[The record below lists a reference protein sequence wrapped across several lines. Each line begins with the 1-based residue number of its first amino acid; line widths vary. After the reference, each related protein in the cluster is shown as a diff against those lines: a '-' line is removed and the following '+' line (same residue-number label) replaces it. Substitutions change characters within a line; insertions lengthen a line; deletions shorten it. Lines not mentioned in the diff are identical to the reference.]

1 MTLYSYIVTHDTGF
15 APNPFF
21 GYCTLACCK
30 PGIRKHA
37 KKGDWIVGL
46 TPRAKGI
53 SNRIIYFMEVEE
65 SLSFD
70 HYWRDPRFKQKR
82 PKLDAGMARKSGD
95 NIYKPLPNGDY
106 HQMPSA
112 HSKPQFEDGEDPET
126 KERDAFKGERVLVSR
141 NFVYF
146 GSKSKELPPELERL
160 KVGRSYRCR
169 FRPEVKEAFR
179 RFVSRQRIFGVIAR
193 PHDWRK
199 DDGSWK
205 GSGCG
210 SR

>member
-46 TPRAKGI
+46 TPLAKGVGNKI
-53 SNRIIYFMEVEE
+53 VYFMEVDE

-70 HYWRDPRFKQKR
+70 DYWRDPRFKQKR
-82 PKLDAGMARKSGD
+82 PKLDAGSARRSGD
-95 NIYKPLPNGDY
+95 NIYKPLPNGDHY
-106 HQMPSA
+106 QLPSA
-112 HSKPQFEDGEDPET
+112 HSKPKFSDGQNAET
-126 KERDAFKGERVLVSR
+126 KCRDVCRGERVLISR
-141 NFVYF
+141 NFVYY
-146 GSKSKELPPELERL
+146 GSKAKELPRELARL
-160 KVGRSYRCR
+160 KVGRSYRCH
-169 FRPEVKEAFR
+169 FLLEVQEAFR
-179 RFVSRQRIFGVIAR
+179 KFVSRQRNFGMISR
-193 PHDWRK
+193 PHDWRS

-205 GSGCG
+205 GSDCG
-210 SR
+210 KS